1 MPHKRTAARSR
12 PPVDENPEDE
22 HMPDVE
28 EGGED
33 VEAEASEGSEGSDD
47 LYEDSE
53 NENDGADDNQNENE
67 GVAPDE
73 SQFIGLDVSTIK
85 SEKYTILRHKNQFR
99 FQRSATMSM
108 FHTLFQQHV
117 YHIIYAKKKFANHR
131 FVKWNYIGKK
141 PIFNGLHSKFR
152 TVRLETLASLH
163 CNFHA
168 KAIRQFYATVFVSPD
183 FDHLIWMT
191 GHQRLEASRDD
202 FISALSL
209 GDSTGIKIHL
219 EEPLALT
226 LLDEYYE
233 PGIPHMHG
241 RVSGLLP
248 IPSVVNRIMR
258 SSFFPRS
265 GNNDEIHGRAW
276 NVIKYIMDGTRF
288 DVMDLIIREIATSKG
303 DKTKSIYF
311 APYIMKLILSK
322 IDFTEVC
329 DVEHKEYQ
337 PRVAPPQAPPPPPPA
352 PFQPSEQITDT
363 QSHPGQQA
371 SQAQDPALAAILRLQ
386 TSIDARFDRMDAR
399 NEQMHAEKIGRASC
413 RERV

>member
-1 MPHKRTAARSR
+1 
-12 PPVDENPEDE
+12 
-22 HMPDVE
+22 
-28 EGGED
+28 
-33 VEAEASEGSEGSDD
+33 
-47 LYEDSE
+47 
-53 NENDGADDNQNENE
+53 
-67 GVAPDE
+67 
-73 SQFIGLDVSTIK
+73 
-85 SEKYTILRHKNQFR
+85 
-99 FQRSATMSM
+99 
-108 FHTLFQQHV
+108 
-117 YHIIYAKKKFANHR
+117 
-131 FVKWNYIGKK
+131 
-141 PIFNGLHSKFR
+141 
-152 TVRLETLASLH
+152 
-163 CNFHA
+163 
-168 KAIRQFYATVFVSPD
+168 
-183 FDHLIWMT
+183 MT

-371 SQAQDPALAAILRLQ
+371 SQAEDPALAAILRLQ

-399 NEQMHAEKIGRASC
+399 NEQMHAETSARLDSLDLRVNHMDEYLTMYQHQISPYTYHRYGTRPSRAGQQDVPPSSSDATPSTT
-413 RERV
+413 RDAPPS